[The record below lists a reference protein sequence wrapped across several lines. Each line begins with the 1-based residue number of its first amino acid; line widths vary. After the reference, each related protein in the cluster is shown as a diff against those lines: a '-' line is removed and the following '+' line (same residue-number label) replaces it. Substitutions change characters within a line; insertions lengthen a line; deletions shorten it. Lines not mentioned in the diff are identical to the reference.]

1 MAAVEDYQGEDCKC
15 HCWGTIHLSIR
26 AMKPGTYILI
36 GVGLAVAVLLGF
48 LVGQRCPRNGGG
60 ETPTPKVDTLF
71 IRDTNSFTEPKKEP
85 SPDVLIKEI
94 PVPVYV
100 ADSSVIDSLLNEC
113 ARLVRVGD
121 SLQLVLL
128 RVQRHYSDST
138 FDAWVS
144 GVDPRLDSI
153 KTYQTNMVITKEIP
167 VIKKT
172 RWGLG
177 VQAGVGAGK
186 GGLTPYVGVG
196 VSYNL
201 LSW

>member
-1 MAAVEDYQGEDCKC
+1 
-15 HCWGTIHLSIR
+15 
-26 AMKPGTYILI
+26 MKPGTSILI

-48 LVGQRCPRNGGG
+48 LIGQRCPRNGGG
-60 ETPTPKVDTLF
+60 ETPTPKVDTLV
-71 IRDTNSFTEPKKEP
+71 IRDTIKVTEAVSVTKRVVD
-85 SPDVLIKEI
+85 SI
-94 PVPVYV
+94 PYPVTDTLMLRDTLYV
-100 ADSSVIDSLLNEC
+100 FLKREQLRWEDSLSVVYASGVNPQVDSVIHFTRD
-113 ARLVRVGD
+113 
-121 SLQLVLL
+121 Q
-128 RVQRHYSDST
+128 
-138 FDAWVS
+138 
-144 GVDPRLDSI
+144 I
-153 KTYQTNMVITKEIP
+153 ITKEIP

>member
-1 MAAVEDYQGEDCKC
+1 
-15 HCWGTIHLSIR
+15 
-26 AMKPGTYILI
+26 MKPGTYILI

-71 IRDTNSFTEPKKEP
+71 IRDTFKVTEPIYVTKRMVD
-85 SPDVLIKEI
+85 SI
-94 PVPVYV
+94 PYPVTDTLRLRDTLYV
-100 ADSSVIDSLLNEC
+100 ILEMEQIRWEDSLSVVYASGVMPQVDSVIHHTENL
-113 ARLVRVGD
+113 
-121 SLQLVLL
+121 
-128 RVQRHYSDST
+128 
-138 FDAWVS
+138 
-144 GVDPRLDSI
+144 I
-153 KTYQTNMVITKEIP
+153 ITKEIP